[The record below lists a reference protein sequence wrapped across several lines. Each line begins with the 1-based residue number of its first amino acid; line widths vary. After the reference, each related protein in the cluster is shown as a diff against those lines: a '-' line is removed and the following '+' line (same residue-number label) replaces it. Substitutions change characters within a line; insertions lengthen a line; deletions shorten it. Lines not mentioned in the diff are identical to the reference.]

1 LLPKAPRKKEIERFG
16 IPMMKTWNVD
26 IR

>member
-1 LLPKAPRKKEIERFG
+1 LPKAPRKKEIERFG